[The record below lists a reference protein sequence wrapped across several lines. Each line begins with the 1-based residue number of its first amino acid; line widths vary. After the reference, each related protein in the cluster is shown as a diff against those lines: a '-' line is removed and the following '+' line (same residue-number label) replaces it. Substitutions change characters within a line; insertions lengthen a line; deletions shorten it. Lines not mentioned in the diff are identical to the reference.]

1 MKSLY
6 VIGNGFDIHHGI
18 PSSYSNFRT
27 WVSRENPNAFWHFV
41 EVFGAAEDDW
51 WNSFESSLGDVS
63 ELWHYVDD
71 ASIICDVCDRKK
83 HPNDL
88 NLAADEV
95 EKDVCG
101 VAKKFKKEFQRWAVS
116 LPAGDSKKCI
126 PLDEN
131 SVFLTFN
138 YTLTLENLYGICYE
152 SILHIHGSVDDSE
165 SIIFGHGCS
174 RKDIRACLYSHTCY
188 EKGYEQIESDEPV
201 DDLLFEYAQD
211 MAAYQVYYEFG
222 KNVRKMIEKEHVF
235 FESLKDVEKLRIY
248 GFSFAEIDLPYLQE
262 IFNYVNPAT
271 LQVEVSWFTNRDKYR
286 ARRLLKTVPLQKK
299 VKWVRLG
306 TLCC

>member
-1 MKSLY
+1 
-6 VIGNGFDIHHGI
+6 
-18 PSSYSNFRT
+18 
-27 WVSRENPNAFWHFV
+27 
-41 EVFGAAEDDW
+41 
-51 WNSFESSLGDVS
+51 
-63 ELWHYVDD
+63 
-71 ASIICDVCDRKK
+71 
-83 HPNDL
+83 
-88 NLAADEV
+88 
-95 EKDVCG
+95 
-101 VAKKFKKEFQRWAVS
+101 
-116 LPAGDSKKCI
+116 
-126 PLDEN
+126 
-131 SVFLTFN
+131 
-138 YTLTLENLYGICYE
+138 
-152 SILHIHGSVDDSE
+152 
-165 SIIFGHGCS
+165 
-174 RKDIRACLYSHTCY
+174 
-188 EKGYEQIESDEPV
+188 
-201 DDLLFEYAQD
+201 